1 MIAAR
6 QVAKRLCTSQMEIR
20 WKKILTRHRPFVYVF
35 CFISSSTG
43 NVANATF
50 PHVKLQHWTGGQ
62 QNVLLCLSSTVIHFL
77 LPVRMRHL
85 ATELHHDRHHIRR
98 LQEMEGWN
106 LHAFFRYPCRAAE
119 LTIAKNKTK
128 TTKKLYLKPQIKK
141 KTTIFFYGAI
151 CKVAYAG
158 NYSNIL
164 LHLVSKTFLKMECNS
179 LFSTFTTIF
188 VNINIY

>member
-85 ATELHHDRHHIRR
+85 ATESHHDRHHIRR

-106 LHAFFRYPCRAAE
+106 LHAFFDIHAGR
-119 LTIAKNKTK
+119 LSLLSQKTK
-128 TTKKLYLKPQIKK
+128 QKQKKLYLKPQIKK
-141 KTTIFFYGAI
+141 NYNIFFMAPFVKWLMLEI
-151 CKVAYAG
+151 IA
-158 NYSNIL
+158 
-164 LHLVSKTFLKMECNS
+164 TFCYIWSQKP
-179 LFSTFTTIF
+179 F
-188 VNINIY
+188 